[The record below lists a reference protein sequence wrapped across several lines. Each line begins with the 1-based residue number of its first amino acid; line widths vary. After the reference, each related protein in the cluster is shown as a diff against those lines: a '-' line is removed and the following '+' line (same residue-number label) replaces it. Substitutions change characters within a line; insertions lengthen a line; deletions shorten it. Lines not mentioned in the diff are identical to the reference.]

1 MRQAGI
7 VAAGALYALENNR
20 ERLKVDHDN
29 AKILAKGLAE
39 INGIEINPD
48 DVETNIINFHVQGM
62 TIDELIEKLNKQ
74 GTLVLPKDSITIRAV
89 TNLMVSESQ
98 INIALDH
105 VRNAISS

>member
-7 VAAGALYALENNR
+7 IAAGALYALENNR
-20 ERLKVDHDN
+20 DRLKVDHDN

-48 DVETNIINFHVQGM
+48 DVETNIINFRVQGM
-62 TIDELIEKLNKQ
+62 NIDDLIEKLNKQ
-74 GTLVLPKDSITIRAV
+74 GTHVLPKDSMTIRAV

-98 INIALDH
+98 IKIALEH
-105 VRNAISS
+105 FRIALKS